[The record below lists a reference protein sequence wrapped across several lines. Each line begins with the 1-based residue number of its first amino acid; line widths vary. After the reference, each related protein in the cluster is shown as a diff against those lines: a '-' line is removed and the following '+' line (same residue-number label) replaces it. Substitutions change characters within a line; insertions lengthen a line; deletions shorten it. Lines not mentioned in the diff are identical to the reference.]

1 MISYIHTP
9 VLAACFFTLLFMRRW
24 WTCIDRM
31 GFLREV
37 GRRAPSLVQ
46 GDILAATLAIVPFL
60 VAAVDWFG
68 ITLPRQSAPIAP
80 GMAAFI
86 SLACLGGCVFVL
98 RNSGERF
105 AGHWAGTRESAL
117 RTIAALR
124 IIDAAELAHALD
136 VMQQFQE
143 HSAAHRTTADLTRV
157 IDAESCE
164 VRK

>member
-1 MISYIHTP
+1 M
-9 VLAACFFTLLFMRRW
+9 
-24 WTCIDRM
+24 
-31 GFLREV
+31 
-37 GRRAPSLVQ
+37 
-46 GDILAATLAIVPFL
+46 

-86 SLACLGGCVFVL
+86 SVACLGGCVFVL
-98 RNSGERF
+98 RNTGERF

-117 RTIAALR
+117 RTVAALR

-136 VMQQFQE
+136 VLQQHEARQFNGQ
-143 HSAAHRTTADLTRV
+143 T
-157 IDAESCE
+157 IDAEARE